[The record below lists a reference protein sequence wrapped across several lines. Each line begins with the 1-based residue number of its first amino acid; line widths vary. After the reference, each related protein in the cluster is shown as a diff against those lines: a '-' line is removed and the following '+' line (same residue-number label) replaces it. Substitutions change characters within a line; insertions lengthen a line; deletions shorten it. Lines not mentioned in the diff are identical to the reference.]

1 LTHDYRFIVGID
13 LGTTNSAVSFVDLGA
28 LPEKIPA
35 GGKQKLIR
43 HFRVPQLTGLGEV
56 NLLPVL
62 PSFLYIPGE
71 YDIARE
77 AIALPWS
84 PEPEHV
90 VGALARDHGAT
101 VPARLVSSA
110 KSWLCHGSVDR
121 QAKILP
127 WGSGSDIAKVSP
139 VQATAAYLSH
149 IRQAWNRGRGDDDE
163 SYLEN
168 QMVIITVPASFD
180 EVARDLTFSAATMA
194 GLKHVTLLEEPLAAF
209 YAWLIRHE
217 HHWRDLVQPGELIL
231 VCDVGG
237 GTSDFT
243 LIFLRE
249 TEGSPRFERIAVGD
263 HLILGGDNI
272 DLALARTVEQRFS
285 GKTAAM
291 GADRWKALCHQC
303 RQAKETLLDGR
314 AESVT
319 ITLMGKGGRLIAG
332 TQSANLTRRDVESVL
347 TEGFFPLVP
356 PGTAKKQRDRKGIT
370 ELGLPYEPEPAV
382 TKHLC
387 WFMEQHREEVARL
400 LDGSSHAAPEHIL
413 FNGGSLKPTVIQERI
428 RGSLRHWFAERNES
442 RPRVLDNPYPDL
454 AVALGAAYYGLVKTG
469 LGVRVGSGSPRAYY
483 LGVGTGDASQG
494 GPEKAICLVERG
506 LDEGSAIEVKDRD
519 FTVITNQPVQF
530 DVFSSSFRSGD
541 RTGDLVAVDDTLTV
555 MPPVQTVIEFG
566 KKGQQSELPVHLEA
580 AYTEM
585 GTLSL
590 WCTSR
595 ATEHRWKLQFQLRGT
610 PAAGAEVTDA
620 VVIEA
625 GRMAKARDIIRTLFS
640 GEGQREALASVVKDI
655 AQSAGLK
662 KERWPLTFLR
672 SMADDL
678 ITLAPARHRVAD
690 LESRW
695 MNLLGYCLRPG
706 CGDAFDAHRM
716 KQLWKWYHGGPVHD
730 NNAQVRAE
738 WWVMWRRLC
747 AGLTPGQQRQFSQ
760 DLTSIL
766 MPKKGSPPKLP
777 PQEMLEIWMLVA
789 NMEHLQSSDKIRWAD
804 RLLAEMNPKKAKP
817 QLLWALSRLGARE
830 LLYGPINR
838 VVPPGQAFAW
848 CEALMGQTWRN
859 PKPVGMALAQ
869 MARKTGDRAR
879 DLSNPQLQRIQDWLG
894 QSPELAE
901 CLSLV
906 TQVVPMASREES
918 AIFGESLPAGLQIH
932 ET

>member
-1 LTHDYRFIVGID
+1 LTSDHQFIVGID
-13 LGTTNSAVSFVDLGA
+13 LGTTNSAVSYVDLKT
-28 LPEKIPA
+28 LPEKIPP

-56 NLLPVL
+56 TQLPVL

-71 YDIARE
+71 YDIARD
-77 AIALPWS
+77 AIVLPWS
-84 PEPEHV
+84 AEPEHV
-90 VGALARDHGAT
+90 VGALARDHGAK

-121 QAKILP
+121 QARILP
-127 WGSGSDIAKVSP
+127 WGAGSDIAKVSP

-149 IRQAWNRGRGDDDE
+149 IRQAWNRGKGDDDE
-163 SYLEN
+163 AYLEN
-168 QMVIITVPASFD
+168 QLIIITVPASFD
-180 EVARDLTFSAATMA
+180 EVARDLTLSAATLA
-194 GLKHVTLLEEPLAAF
+194 GLRHVTLLEEPLAAF

-243 LIFLRE
+243 LIILRE

-272 DLALARTVEQRFS
+272 DLALARHVEHRFS
-285 GKTAAM
+285 GKTTAM
-291 GADRWKALCHQC
+291 GGDRWKSLCHQC

-332 TQSANLTRRDVESVL
+332 TLAANLNRKDVETVL
-347 TEGFFPLVP
+347 TEGFFPVVA
-356 PGTAKKQRDRKGIT
+356 PGTTRARQDRKGIT

-387 WFMEQHREEVARL
+387 WFMEQHRDDVARL
-400 LDGSSHAAPEHIL
+400 LDRPHGAPEHIL
-413 FNGGSLKPTVIQERI
+413 FNGGSLKPPVIQERI
-428 RGSLRHWFAERNES
+428 REALRHWHGQSDET
-442 RPRVLDNPYPDL
+442 RPRVLDNPHPDL
-454 AVALGAAYYGLVKTG
+454 AVALGAAYYGLVKSG

-483 LGVGTGDASQG
+483 LGVGTADAVKG

-506 LDEGSAIEVKDRD
+506 LDEGSSIELKDRD
-519 FTVITNQPVQF
+519 FTVMTNQPVQF

-541 RTGDLVAVDDTLTV
+541 RAGDLVGIDDTLTA

-566 KKGQQSELPVHLEA
+566 KKGQQSELPVQLEA

-585 GTLSL
+585 GSLSL

-595 ATEHRWKLQFQLRGT
+595 ATDHRWQLQFQLRGT
-610 PAAGAEVTDA
+610 PAAGAEVNDA

-625 GRMAKARDIIRTLFS
+625 GRMAEARELIQTVFS
-640 GEGQREALASVVKDI
+640 SEDQRENLPSVVKDI
-655 AQSAGLK
+655 SRSVGLK

-672 SMADDL
+672 AIADDL
-678 ITLAPARHRVAD
+678 IGLDQARHRRAD

-695 MNLLGYCLRPG
+695 MNLLGYCMRPG

-716 KQLWKWYHGGPVHD
+716 KQLWKWYHRGPDHD

-738 WWVMWRRLC
+738 WWIMWRRLC

-760 DLTSIL
+760 DLTSLL
-766 MPKKGSPPKLP
+766 MPKKGPKPKMP
-777 PQEMLEIWMLVA
+777 PQEMMEIWMLVA
-789 NMEHLQSSDKIRWAD
+789 NMEHLQSSDKARWAD
-804 RLLAEMNPKKAKP
+804 RLLAEITPKKAKP
-817 QLLWALSRLGARE
+817 QQLWALSRLGARE

-838 VVPPGQAFAW
+838 VVPPEEAFAW
-848 CEALMGQTWRN
+848 CEALMEQAWRN
-859 PKPVGMALAQ
+859 LKPVGMALAQ

-879 DLSNPQLQRIQDWLG
+879 DMHEAQLERIRDWLG
-894 QSPELAE
+894 QSPELAD
-901 CLSLV
+901 LMPLV
-906 TQVVPMASREES
+906 TEVVPMASGEEGT
-918 AIFGESLPAGLQIH
+918 IFGESLPTGLRIH
-932 ET
+932 ES